1 MLMSKTV
8 SELSAELGVSKQ
20 YLNRVL
26 SQNNLGRK
34 IGNKKL
40 VSDSDVKSLLSILES
55 NIGNKKSETK
65 TETEKLVSDMPLIAR
80 ETREES
86 NIGNQ
91 ETETKSETEMEISFR
106 YVREQL
112 EIKGKEVERLHQ
124 LLDQSQQL
132 LLNEQKKNQLLLET
146 QNEPANWE
154 KEKSR
159 LESSVSQYRN
169 SYNTASQK
177 ASDYYEWALRAEK
190 FFWIA
195 TAIGGVLLVLLLVL
209 GWFFFFGG

>member
-1 MLMSKTV
+1 MSKTV
-8 SELSAELGVSKQ
+8 SELAQELGLSKQ

-40 VSDSDVKSLLSILES
+40 VSDMDEKALIAILGG

-65 TETEKLVSDMPLIAR
+65 TETEKLVSDMPLIAS
-80 ETREES
+80 ETREEN
-86 NIGNQ
+86 NIGNKKT
-91 ETETKSETEMEISFR
+91 ETESETSFR

-112 EIKGKEVERLHQ
+112 KIKGNEIERLHQ

-146 QNEPANWE
+146 KAEPADWE
-154 KEKSR
+154 KEKTA
-159 LESSVSQYRN
+159 LEKQVSVYQTSLSEANRRAN
-169 SYNTASQK
+169 SNYA
-177 ASDYYEWALRAEK
+177 YAENVERWL
-190 FFWIA
+190 WIA
-195 TAIGGVLLVLLLVL
+195 GITAGI
-209 GWFFFFGG
+209 FFVIILILIWIHFF

>member
-1 MLMSKTV
+1 M
-8 SELSAELGVSKQ
+8 
-20 YLNRVL
+20 
-26 SQNNLGRK
+26 
-34 IGNKKL
+34 
-40 VSDSDVKSLLSILES
+40 
-55 NIGNKKSETK
+55 
-65 TETEKLVSDMPLIAR
+65 
-80 ETREES
+80 
-86 NIGNQ
+86 
-91 ETETKSETEMEISFR
+91 ETKSETEMETSFR

-132 LLNEQKKNQLLLET
+132 LLNEQKKNQLLLESKAK
-146 QNEPANWE
+146 PADWE

-169 SYNTASQK
+169 SYNTVSQK

-209 GWFFFFGG
+209 GWFFFSGISKLTFRGQLFCRTIAERSD

>member
-1 MLMSKTV
+1 MSKTV
-8 SELSAELGVSKQ
+8 SELAQELGLSKQ
-20 YLNRVL
+20 YINRIL

-40 VSDSDVKSLLSILES
+40 VSDSDVNSLLSILES

-65 TETEKLVSDMPLIAR
+65 KLVSDMSLITS
-80 ETREES
+80 EPREES

-91 ETETKSETEMEISFR
+91 KTETELETSFR

-132 LLNEQKKNQLLLET
+132 LLNEQKKNQLLLE
-146 QNEPANWE
+146 
-154 KEKSR
+154 EKSEEYSDKGFHQNLIESMQGSLSWNRQEVSR
-159 LESSVSQYRN
+159 LNEKLENSVSKKWFYVVV
-169 SYNTASQK
+169 SVAVV
-177 ASDYYEWALRAEK
+177 L
-190 FFWIA
+190 F
-195 TAIGGVLLVLLLVL
+195 VMLLVLVWRGL
-209 GWFFFFGG
+209 WIDNQFGQ

>member
-1 MLMSKTV
+1 MSKTV

-40 VSDSDVKSLLSILES
+40 VSDSDVKSLLSILK
-55 NIGNKKSETK
+55 N
-65 TETEKLVSDMPLIAR
+65 
-80 ETREES
+80 

-91 ETETKSETEMEISFR
+91 KSETKSETSFR
-106 YVREQL
+106 YLHEQL

-132 LLNEQKKNQLLLET
+132 LLNEQKKNQLLLE
-146 QNEPANWE
+146 
-154 KEKSR
+154 EKSEEYSDKGFHQNLIESMQGSLSWNRQEVSR
-159 LESSVSQYRN
+159 LNEKLENSVSKKWFYVVV
-169 SYNTASQK
+169 SVAVF
-177 ASDYYEWALRAEK
+177 L
-190 FFWIA
+190 F
-195 TAIGGVLLVLLLVL
+195 VMLLVLVW
-209 GWFFFFGG
+209 GNF

>member
-1 MLMSKTV
+1 MSKTV
-8 SELSAELGVSKQ
+8 SELAQELGLSKQ
-20 YLNRVL
+20 YLNRIL

-34 IGNKKL
+34 SGNKKL
-40 VSDSDVKSLLSILES
+40 VSDMDEKALISILES

-65 TETEKLVSDMPLIAR
+65 TETEKLVSDMPLTAR

-91 ETETKSETEMEISFR
+91 KTETKLETEMEISFR

-132 LLNEQKKNQLLLET
+132 LLNEQKKNQLLLESKAK
-146 QNEPANWE
+146 PADWE

-169 SYNTASQK
+169 SYNNVSQK

>member
-1 MLMSKTV
+1 MSKTV
-8 SELSAELGVSKQ
+8 SELAQELGLSKQ
-20 YLNRVL
+20 YLNRIL

-34 IGNKKL
+34 KGNKKV
-40 VSDSDVKSLLSILES
+40 VSDIDEKALISILES

-65 TETEKLVSDMPLIAR
+65 TETKKVVSDMPLTAR
-80 ETREES
+80 ETRKERD
-86 NIGNQ
+86 IGNQ
-91 ETETKSETEMEISFR
+91 KSETKSETSFR
-106 YVREQL
+106 YLHEQL

-124 LLDQSQQL
+124 LIDQSQQL
-132 LLNEQKKNQLLLET
+132 LLNEQKKNQLLLESKAK
-146 QNEPANWE
+146 PADWE

-169 SYNTASQK
+169 SYNTVSQK

-195 TAIGGVLLVLLLVL
+195 TAIGVVLLVLLLVL

>member
-1 MLMSKTV
+1 MSKTV
-8 SELSAELGVSKQ
+8 SELAQELGLSKQ
-20 YLNRVL
+20 YLNRIL

-34 IGNKKL
+34 SGNKKL
-40 VSDSDVKSLLSILES
+40 VSDIDEKALISILEN

-65 TETEKLVSDMPLIAR
+65 KVVSDIPLITS
-80 ETREES
+80 EPREES

-91 ETETKSETEMEISFR
+91 KTETELETSFR

-146 QNEPANWE
+146 QNESANWE

>member
-1 MLMSKTV
+1 MSKTV
-8 SELSAELGVSKQ
+8 SELAQELGLSKQ
-20 YLNRVL
+20 YLNRIL

-34 IGNKKL
+34 SGNKKL
-40 VSDSDVKSLLSILES
+40 VSDMDEKALISILES

-65 TETEKLVSDMPLIAR
+65 TETEKLVSDMPLTAR

-91 ETETKSETEMEISFR
+91 KTETKSETEMETNFR

-132 LLNEQKKNQLLLET
+132 LLNEQKKNQLLLESKAK
-146 QNEPANWE
+146 PADWE

-169 SYNTASQK
+169 SYNTVSQK

>member
-1 MLMSKTV
+1 MSKTIK
-8 SELSAELGVSKQ
+8 ELADELGLSKQ

-26 SQNNLGRK
+26 TQNNLGRK

-40 VSDSDVKSLLSILES
+40 VSDIDEKALISILES

-65 TETEKLVSDMPLIAR
+65 TETEKLVSDMPLTAR

-91 ETETKSETEMEISFR
+91 KSETEMETSFR

-132 LLNEQKKNQLLLET
+132 LLNEQKKNQLLLESKAK
-146 QNEPANWE
+146 PADWE

-169 SYNTASQK
+169 SYNTVSQK

>member
-1 MLMSKTV
+1 MSKTV
-8 SELSAELGVSKQ
+8 SELAQELGVSKQ
-20 YLNRVL
+20 YLNRIL
-26 SQNNLGRK
+26 TKHKLGK
-34 IGNKKL
+34 IKGNKKV
-40 VSDSDVKSLLSILES
+40 VSDSDVKSILSMLER
-55 NIGNKKSETK
+55 NIGNQKSETKNLVSDIPSKSTGSMDKDENGNQKSETK
-65 TETEKLVSDMPLIAR
+65 TET
-80 ETREES
+80 
-86 NIGNQ
+86 
-91 ETETKSETEMEISFR
+91 SFR
-106 YVREQL
+106 YLCEQL

>member
-1 MLMSKTV
+1 MSKTV

-91 ETETKSETEMEISFR
+91 ETETKTETEMEISFR

>member
-1 MLMSKTV
+1 MSKTV

-40 VSDSDVKSLLSILES
+40 VSDSDVKSLLSILKS
-55 NIGNKKSETK
+55 DIGNQKSETK
-65 TETEKLVSDMPLIAR
+65 NIVSDIPSKSTGKR
-80 ETREES
+80 DTGE
-86 NIGNQ
+86 NGNQ
-91 ETETKSETEMEISFR
+91 KSETKSETSFR
-106 YVREQL
+106 YLHEQL

-146 QNEPANWE
+146 KIDEPE
-154 KEKSR
+154 KWTEEKRR
-159 LESSVSQYRN
+159 LENSVSQYRN
-169 SYNTASQK
+169 SYNQASQR
-177 ASDYYEWALRAEK
+177 ASENYNSAIFATKL
-190 FFWIA
+190 FWIVTVIA
-195 TAIGGVLLVLLLVL
+195 VVLLVLLLVL
-209 GWFFFFGG
+209 AWVHFFRA

>member
-1 MLMSKTV
+1 MSKTIK
-8 SELSAELGVSKQ
+8 ELADELGLSKQ

-26 SQNNLGRK
+26 TQNNLGRK

-40 VSDSDVKSLLSILES
+40 VSDIDEKALISILES

-65 TETEKLVSDMPLIAR
+65 KVVSDMPLITS
-80 ETREES
+80 EPREES

-91 ETETKSETEMEISFR
+91 KTETELETSFR

-132 LLNEQKKNQLLLET
+132 LLNEQKKNQLLLESKAK
-146 QNEPANWE
+146 PADWE

-169 SYNTASQK
+169 SYNTVSQK

>member
-1 MLMSKTV
+1 MSKTV
-8 SELSAELGVSKQ
+8 SELAQELGLSKQ
-20 YLNRVL
+20 YLNRIL

-34 IGNKKL
+34 SGNKKL
-40 VSDSDVKSLLSILES
+40 VSDMDEKALISILES

-65 TETEKLVSDMPLIAR
+65 TETEKIVSDMPLTAR
-80 ETREES
+80 ETREEN

-91 ETETKSETEMEISFR
+91 KTETKSETEMETSFR

-159 LESSVSQYRN
+159 LERSVSQYRN

-209 GWFFFFGG
+209 GWFFFFG

>member
-1 MLMSKTV
+1 MSKTIK
-8 SELSAELGVSKQ
+8 ELADELGLSKQ

-26 SQNNLGRK
+26 TQNNLGRK

-40 VSDSDVKSLLSILES
+40 VSDIDEKALIAILES

-65 TETEKLVSDMPLIAR
+65 KVVSDIPINPS

-91 ETETKSETEMEISFR
+91 KSETEMETSFR

-132 LLNEQKKNQLLLET
+132 LLNEQKKNQLLLESKAK
-146 QNEPANWE
+146 PADWE

-169 SYNTASQK
+169 SYNTVSQK

>member
-1 MLMSKTV
+1 MSKTIK
-8 SELSAELGVSKQ
+8 ELADELGLSKQ

-26 SQNNLGRK
+26 TQNNLGRK

-40 VSDSDVKSLLSILES
+40 VSDIDEKALISILES

-65 TETEKLVSDMPLIAR
+65 KVVSDIPINPS

-91 ETETKSETEMEISFR
+91 KSETEMETSFR

-132 LLNEQKKNQLLLET
+132 LLNEQKKNQLLLESKAK
-146 QNEPANWE
+146 PADWE

-169 SYNTASQK
+169 SYNTVRQK

>member
-1 MLMSKTV
+1 MSKTV
-8 SELSAELGVSKQ
+8 SELAQELGLSKQ
-20 YLNRVL
+20 YLNRIL

-34 IGNKKL
+34 SGNKKL
-40 VSDSDVKSLLSILES
+40 VSDMDEKALISILES

-65 TETEKLVSDMPLIAR
+65 TETEKLVSDMPLTAR

-91 ETETKSETEMEISFR
+91 KTETEMETSFR

-132 LLNEQKKNQLLLET
+132 LLNEQKKNQLLLESKAK
-146 QNEPANWE
+146 PADWE

-169 SYNTASQK
+169 SYNTVSQK

-209 GWFFFFGG
+209 GWFFFSG

>member
-1 MLMSKTV
+1 MSKTV
-8 SELSAELGVSKQ
+8 SELAQELGLSKQ
-20 YLNRVL
+20 YLNRIL

-34 IGNKKL
+34 SGNKKL
-40 VSDSDVKSLLSILES
+40 VSDMDEKALISILES

-65 TETEKLVSDMPLIAR
+65 TETEKLVSDMPLTAR

-91 ETETKSETEMEISFR
+91 KTETEMEISFR

-132 LLNEQKKNQLLLET
+132 LLNEQKKNQLLLESKAK
-146 QNEPANWE
+146 PADWE

-169 SYNTASQK
+169 SYNTVSQK

-209 GWFFFFGG
+209 GWFFFFEG

>member
-1 MLMSKTV
+1 MSKTV
-8 SELSAELGVSKQ
+8 SELAQELGLSKQ
-20 YLNRVL
+20 YLNRIL

-34 IGNKKL
+34 RGNKKL
-40 VSDSDVKSLLSILES
+40 VSDIDEKALISILES

-65 TETEKLVSDMPLIAR
+65 TETKKVVSDIPLITS
-80 ETREES
+80 EPREES

-91 ETETKSETEMEISFR
+91 KTETELETSFR

-146 QNEPANWE
+146 KDESAEWEIEKAKLKNEILQYQGSLSEAN
-154 KEKSR
+154 SR
-159 LESSVSQYRN
+159 ANNNYA
-169 SYNTASQK
+169 Y
-177 ASDYYEWALRAEK
+177 AENVERWL
-190 FFWIA
+190 WIA
-195 TAIGGVLLVLLLVL
+195 GITAGIFFVIILVLI
-209 GWFFFFGG
+209 WIHFF